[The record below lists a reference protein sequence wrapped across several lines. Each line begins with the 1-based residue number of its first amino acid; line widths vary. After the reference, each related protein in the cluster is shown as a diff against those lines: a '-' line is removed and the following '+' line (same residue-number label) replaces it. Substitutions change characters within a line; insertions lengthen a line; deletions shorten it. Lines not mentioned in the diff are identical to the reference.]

1 MGRLS
6 DFQSSK
12 EEKVSE
18 KDLRE
23 KFDEYKDMNK
33 DQLSK
38 QLFSEV
44 AKQKAEGKFD
54 FQQLSSMVENLK
66 GMLPEQDYQNIKR
79 ILESLR

>member
-66 GMLPEQDYQNIKR
+66 GMLPEKDYQNIKR